1 MQITHMLSICTMM
14 YILIV
19 PGTIIFPLPILQ
31 ISVDKYALSE

>member
-1 MQITHMLSICTMM
+1 M

-31 ISVDKYALSE
+31 ISVDKYALSEWYGLII